1 MRSRRCAT
9 TLCSVLAVA
18 ALASACGGD
27 PGDAVGAGGEAPT
40 PDLAS
45 TLPPAGGTGAG
56 TIVIGSDSYGFDAD
70 VCALT
75 PVSHRGSA
83 YDFYVHGSG
92 TRGGESFEVEVL
104 RTAGDAGTR
113 IETVSITFGAQD
125 VITANNVVPNGQVQD
140 RLAVS
145 DTLLSG
151 TGEFA
156 STDDVTAEEGRVDL
170 TCS

>member
-1 MRSRRCAT
+1 VRSRRCAA

-18 ALASACGGD
+18 ALATACGGD
-27 PGDAVGAGGEAPT
+27 PGDAVGAGGDAPA

-56 TIVIGSDSYGFDAD
+56 TIVVGSESYGFDAD
-70 VCALT
+70 VCALA
-75 PVSHRGSA
+75 PVSYQGAA
-83 YDFYVHGSG
+83 YDLYVHGTG
-92 TRGGESFEVEVL
+92 TRGDESFEVEVL
-104 RTAGDAGTR
+104 RTAGDTGTR
-113 IETVSITFGAQD
+113 IETMSITFGPQN
-125 VITANNVVPNGQVQD
+125 VITANNVVPDGQTQD

-151 TGEFA
+151 TGAFA
-156 STDDVTAEEGRVDL
+156 STNDATSEEGRVDL